1 MTDHRQLA
9 VDLFNHTRSIFS
21 TKNRTAEQDE
31 EMAHTAHVSRYPLDL
46 AFANKRLARVLVSND
61 QQQAEVHL
69 AEARQIGEQIE
80 KDEDRTWLHTNLDE
94 IASMFDAD

>member
-31 EMAHTAHVSRYPLDL
+31 EMNSKQKFT
-46 AFANKRLARVLVSND
+46 
-61 QQQAEVHL
+61 
-69 AEARQIGEQIE
+69 
-80 KDEDRTWLHTNLDE
+80 
-94 IASMFDAD
+94 